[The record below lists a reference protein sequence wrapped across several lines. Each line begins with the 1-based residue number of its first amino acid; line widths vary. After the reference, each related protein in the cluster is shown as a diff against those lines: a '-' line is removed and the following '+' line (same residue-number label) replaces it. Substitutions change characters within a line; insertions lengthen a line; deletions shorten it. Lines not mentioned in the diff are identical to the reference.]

1 VPRYTAD
8 SRDRVRDAVDFADL
22 VGTRTELRRSGQG
35 RYEGLCPFHEERTPS
50 FGIDPDQKVYHCFG
64 CQAGG
69 DVFTFVQET
78 EGLDFVGA
86 LEFLADRYGVQLERE
101 AEDPQAAERRRR
113 QERLLELLERTA
125 TFYVRYLWDSDEA
138 APAREYLASRGLG
151 EEALRTYRVGYAPSR
166 FDVVWT
172 ASKRAGFSA
181 RESYDA
187 GLVQRSKSTG
197 GVIDRFRR
205 RIVFPLCDRRGRV
218 LGFGARAL
226 GADQQPKYLNSSDN
240 AVFHKGRHVFGAD
253 IARAHATRAGSVV
266 LCEGYTDVIALHQAG
281 LRNAVGLM
289 GTALTDEQVGELA
302 RLAPKVLLALDADAA
317 GQSAMLRAARVAA
330 GRRLELRVVPLPAG
344 EDPADVALARGPAE
358 VRRLV
363 DESIPFVRFRVEREL
378 ERGDL
383 GSAEGIDAVL
393 AELGPVF
400 ADLPPSAVRNELLGL
415 VSERT
420 GQTPSFVSSM
430 LARHAAGPQAPG
442 AGSGSA
448 AGGRGASSP
457 SGAPGAPGSD
467 QGARNGGSAPATRQA
482 VRPGRRDDPGI
493 TAARDFLAACIA
505 FPDAGDE
512 ALAAPD
518 VADALPTD
526 LLRRTAEHLRGHLRA
541 PASDLDHS
549 DAELAALVAELTV
562 RATQLEAPS
571 RSTVEAQA
579 LSLRVAHLDREIE
592 AARRAGTGTVSELA
606 TRRERLKHERD
617 LAIGRMEGEGAG
629 G

>member
-35 RYEGLCPFHEERTPS
+35 RFEGLCPFHEERTPS

-101 AEDPQAAERRRR
+101 AEDPQAAERRLRH
-113 QERLLELLERTA
+113 ERLLELLERTA
-125 TFYVRYLWDSDEA
+125 TFYVRYLWDSEEA
-138 APAREYLASRGLG
+138 APAREYLSSRGLG
-151 EEALRTYRVGYAPSR
+151 EEVLRTYRVGYAPSR

-187 GLVQRSKSTG
+187 GLVQRSKSSG
-197 GVIDRFRR
+197 GVMDRFRR
-205 RIVFPLCDRRGRV
+205 RIMFPLCDRRGRV

-302 RLAPKVLLALDADAA
+302 RLAPKILLALDADAA

-344 EDPADVALARGPAE
+344 EDPADVALARGPEE

-363 DESIPFVRFRVEREL
+363 DASVPFVRFRVEREL

-383 GSAEGIDAVL
+383 ASAEGIDAVL

-400 ADLPPSAVRNELLGL
+400 ADLPPSAVRNELLAH
-415 VSERT
+415 VAERT
-420 GQTPSFVSSM
+420 GQAVAFVSSM
-430 LARHAAGPQAPG
+430 LARHASGPGRAG
-442 AGSGSA
+442 
-448 AGGRGASSP
+448 
-457 SGAPGAPGSD
+457 GAPGASGT
-467 QGARNGGSAPATRQA
+467 ARPTGPAPTPAGSANGSADATPRRPPA
-482 VRPGRRDDPGI
+482 RPGRREDPAV

-518 VADALPTD
+518 ATRALPTD
-526 LLRRTAEHLRGHLRA
+526 LLRRTAAHLRDHLRA
-541 PASDLDHS
+541 PARDLDHS

-562 RATQLEAPS
+562 RATQLETPS
-571 RSTVEAQA
+571 RAAVEAQA
-579 LSLRVAHLDREIE
+579 LSLRLTQLEHQIQQ
-592 AARRAGTGTVSELA
+592 ARRAGGGVEALASELH
-606 TRRERLKHERD
+606 RLKHERD
-617 LAIGRMEGEGAG
+617 LAIGRMEAEGVS
-629 G
+629 

>member
-1 VPRYTAD
+1 MPRYTAD

-101 AEDPQAAERRRR
+101 AEDPQAAERRR
-113 QERLLELLERTA
+113 QHERLLELLERTA

-151 EEALRTYRVGYAPSR
+151 EEVLRTYRVGYAPSR

-330 GRRLELRVVPLPAG
+330 GRRLELRVVPLSAG

-383 GSAEGIDAVL
+383 ASAEGIDAVL

-430 LARHAAGPQAPG
+430 LARHAAGAQAPR
-442 AGSGSA
+442 
-448 AGGRGASSP
+448 GGP
-457 SGAPGAPGSD
+457 
-467 QGARNGGSAPATRQA
+467 GSAPSGGRPAGANGNGAEGGGAPPPRQA

-512 ALAAPD
+512 AIAAPD

-526 LLRRTAEHLRGHLRA
+526 LLRRAAEHLRGHLRA

-617 LAIGRMEGEGAG
+617 LAIGRMEGEGPG
-629 G
+629 